1 VKLGRR
7 LRRTRAGQYQL
18 RLSRAERDLLRS
30 LPGQVRELIDT
41 TDPADPSV
49 RRLFPPAYRE
59 EDEAEAEA
67 DYQDLV
73 HDELLEHHRQALTV
87 MEETIDADRLDEAQ
101 VVSWL
106 SALNELRL
114 VLGTNLDVTE
124 GLEPVGPSDPR
135 APGLALY
142 GYLSWLEEQVVE
154 VLETSL

>member
-18 RLSRAERDLLRS
+18 KLSRAERDLLRS

-41 TDPADPSV
+41 TDPADPSM
-49 RRLFPPAYRE
+49 RRLFPPAYRDE
-59 EDEAEAEA
+59 EKAEA
-67 DYQDLV
+67 DFQNLM
-73 HDELLEHHRQALTV
+73 HDELVEHHRQALAV
-87 MEETIDADRLDEAQ
+87 MEETIDADRLDEDQ

-114 VLGTNLDVTE
+114 VLGTNLEVTE
-124 GLEPVGPSDPR
+124 SIEPVSPSDPR

-154 VLETSL
+154 ALGPTL

>member
-1 VKLGRR
+1 MVKLGRR
-7 LRRTRAGQYQL
+7 LRRTRAGHYQL

-49 RRLFPPAYRE
+49 RRLFPPAYRDE
-59 EDEAEAEA
+59 EKAEA
-67 DYQDLV
+67 DYQNLM
-73 HDELLEHHRQALTV
+73 HDELLEHHRQALAV
-87 MEETIDADRLDEAQ
+87 MEETIDADRLDEKQ

-114 VLGTNLDVTE
+114 VLGTNLEVTE
-124 GLEPVGPSDPR
+124 SIEPVDPKDPK

-154 VLETSL
+154 ALEPTL

>member
-1 VKLGRR
+1 MKLGRR

-18 RLSRAERDLLRS
+18 RLSKAERDLLRS
-30 LPGQVRELIDT
+30 LPGQVRDLIDS

-49 RRLFPPAYRE
+49 RRLFPPAYRNE
-59 EDEAEAEA
+59 EKAEA
-67 DYQDLV
+67 DYQNLM
-73 HDELLEHHRQALTV
+73 HDDLLEHHRQALTV
-87 MEETIDADRLDEAQ
+87 MEETIDADRLDEEQ

-114 VLGTNLDVTE
+114 VLGTNLDVSE
-124 GLEPVGPSDPR
+124 GTEPVAPSDPR

-154 VLETSL
+154 ALADSL

>member
-7 LRRTRAGQYQL
+7 LRRTKAGQYQL
-18 RLSRAERDLLRS
+18 KLTRAERDLLRS

-49 RRLFPPAYRE
+49 RRLFPPAYR
-59 EDEAEAEA
+59 DQDEAEA
-67 DYQDLV
+67 DYQSLV

-87 MEETIDADRLDEAQ
+87 MEETIDAHRLDEEQ

-114 VLGTNLDVTE
+114 VLGTNLEVSE
-124 GLEPVGPSDPR
+124 SLEPVSPSDPR

-142 GYLSWLEEQVVE
+142 GYLSWLQEQVVE
-154 VLETSL
+154 ALETTL

>member
-18 RLSRAERDLLRS
+18 KLSRAERDLLRS

-49 RRLFPPAYRE
+49 RRLFPPAYRDE
-59 EDEAEAEA
+59 EKAEA
-67 DYQDLV
+67 DFQNLM
-73 HDELLEHHRQALTV
+73 HDELVEHHRQALAV
-87 MEETIDADRLDEAQ
+87 MEETIDADRLDEDQ

-114 VLGTNLDVTE
+114 VLGTNLEVTE
-124 GLEPVGPSDPR
+124 SIEPVSPSDPR

-154 VLETSL
+154 ALGPTL

>member
-1 VKLGRR
+1 MKLGRR
-7 LRRTRAGQYQL
+7 LRRTRGGQYQL

-30 LPGQVRELIDT
+30 LPGQVRELIES

-49 RRLFPPAYRE
+49 RRLFPPAYRD
-59 EDEAEAEA
+59 EDENEAEA
-67 DYQDLV
+67 DYQNLV
-73 HDELLEHHRQALTV
+73 HGDLLEHHRQALTV
-87 MEETIDADRLDEAQ
+87 MEETIDADRLDEGQ

-114 VLGTNLDVTE
+114 VLGTNLDVSDD
-124 GLEPVGPSDPR
+124 LEPVGTSDPR

-154 VLETSL
+154 ALETTL

>member
-1 VKLGRR
+1 MKLGRR
-7 LRRTRAGQYQL
+7 LRRTRTGQYQL
-18 RLSRAERDLLRS
+18 RLTRAERDLLRS

-59 EDEAEAEA
+59 EEKAEA
-67 DYQDLV
+67 DYQTLM
-73 HDELLEHHRQALTV
+73 HDELLEHHRQALAV
-87 MEETIDADRLDEAQ
+87 MEETIDADRLDEGQ

-114 VLGTNLDVTE
+114 VLGTNLEVTE
-124 GLEPVGPSDPR
+124 SLEPVSPSDPR

-154 VLETSL
+154 ALESTL

>member
-1 VKLGRR
+1 VVKLGRR

-18 RLSRAERDLLRS
+18 KLSRAERDLLRS

-41 TDPADPSV
+41 TDPADPSM
-49 RRLFPPAYRE
+49 RRLFPPAYRDE
-59 EDEAEAEA
+59 EKAEA
-67 DYQDLV
+67 DFQNLM
-73 HDELLEHHRQALTV
+73 HDELVEHHRQALAV
-87 MEETIDADRLDEAQ
+87 MEETIDADRLDEDQ

-114 VLGTNLDVTE
+114 VLGTNLEVTE
-124 GLEPVGPSDPR
+124 SIEPVSPSDPR

-154 VLETSL
+154 ALGPTL

>member
-18 RLSRAERDLLRS
+18 RLTRAERDLLRS
-30 LPGQVRELIDT
+30 LPGQVRELIET

-59 EDEAEAEA
+59 EEKAEA
-67 DYQDLV
+67 DYQSLM
-73 HDELLEHHRQALTV
+73 HDELLEHHRQALAV
-87 MEETIDADRLDEAQ
+87 MEETIDANRLDEDQ

-114 VLGTNLDVTE
+114 VLGTNLEVTE
-124 GLEPVGPSDPR
+124 GLEPVGPGDPR

-142 GYLSWLEEQVVE
+142 GYLSWLQEQVVE
-154 VLETSL
+154 ALEATL

>member
-18 RLSRAERDLLRS
+18 RLTRAERDLLRS
-30 LPGQVRELIDT
+30 LPGQVRELIET

-59 EDEAEAEA
+59 EEKAEAE
-67 DYQDLV
+67 YQSLM
-73 HDELLEHHRQALTV
+73 HDELFEHHRQALAV
-87 MEETIDADRLDEAQ
+87 MEETIDADRLDEDQ

-114 VLGTNLDVTE
+114 VLGTNLEVTE
-124 GLEPVGPSDPR
+124 GLEPVSPSDPR

-142 GYLSWLEEQVVE
+142 GYLSWLQEQVVE
-154 VLETSL
+154 ALEATL

>member
-18 RLSRAERDLLRS
+18 KLTRAERDLLRS
-30 LPGQVRELIDT
+30 LPGQVLELIDT

-59 EDEAEAEA
+59 EEKAEA
-67 DYQDLV
+67 DYQSLM
-73 HDELLEHHRQALTV
+73 HDELLEHHRQALAV
-87 MEETIDADRLDEAQ
+87 MEETIDADRLDEDQ

-114 VLGTNLDVTE
+114 VLGTNLEVTE
-124 GLEPVGPSDPR
+124 GLEPVSPSDPR

-142 GYLSWLEEQVVE
+142 GYLSWLQEQVVE
-154 VLETSL
+154 ALEATL

>member
-1 VKLGRR
+1 
-7 LRRTRAGQYQL
+7 
-18 RLSRAERDLLRS
+18 LSRAERDLLRS
-30 LPGQVRELIDT
+30 LPGQVRELIDS
-41 TDPADPSV
+41 TDPADPTV

-59 EDEAEAEA
+59 EDEAKAEA

-73 HDELLEHHRQALTV
+73 HDELVEHHRQALTV
-87 MEETIDADRLDEAQ
+87 MEETIDADHLEEEQ

-114 VLGTNLDVTE
+114 VLGTNLEVSE
-124 GLEPVGPSDPR
+124 SQEPVSPSDQR

-154 VLETSL
+154 ALETTL

>member
-1 VKLGRR
+1 MKLGRR

-18 RLSRAERDLLRS
+18 KLSRAERDLLRS

-41 TDPADPSV
+41 TDPADPSM
-49 RRLFPPAYRE
+49 RRLFPPAYRDE
-59 EDEAEAEA
+59 EKAEA
-67 DYQDLV
+67 DFQNLM
-73 HDELLEHHRQALTV
+73 HDELVEHHRQALAV
-87 MEETIDADRLDEAQ
+87 MEETIDADRLDEDQ

-114 VLGTNLDVTE
+114 VLGTNLEVTE
-124 GLEPVGPSDPR
+124 SIEPVSPSDPR

-154 VLETSL
+154 ALGPTL

>member
-1 VKLGRR
+1 MKLGRR

-18 RLSRAERDLLRS
+18 KLSRAERDLLRS

-41 TDPADPSV
+41 TDPADPSM
-49 RRLFPPAYRE
+49 RRLFPPAYRD
-59 EDEAEAEA
+59 DEKAEA
-67 DYQDLV
+67 DFQNLM
-73 HDELLEHHRQALTV
+73 HDELVEHHRQALAV
-87 MEETIDADRLDEAQ
+87 MEETIDADRLDEDQ

-114 VLGTNLDVTE
+114 VLGTNLEVTE
-124 GLEPVGPSDPR
+124 SIEPVSPSAPR

-154 VLETSL
+154 ALGPTL

>member
-18 RLSRAERDLLRS
+18 RLTRAERDLLRS

-59 EDEAEAEA
+59 EEKAEA
-67 DYQDLV
+67 DYQTLM
-73 HDELLEHHRQALTV
+73 HDELLEHHRQALAV
-87 MEETIDADRLDEAQ
+87 MEETIDADSLDEGQ

-114 VLGTNLDVTE
+114 VLGTNLEVTE
-124 GLEPVGPSDPR
+124 SLEPVSPSDPR

-154 VLETSL
+154 ALESTL

>member
-18 RLSRAERDLLRS
+18 RLSRAERDLLRA
-30 LPGQVRELIDT
+30 LPGQVRELIDSS
-41 TDPADPSV
+41 DPDDPSV
-49 RRLFPPAYRE
+49 RRLFPPAYRHE
-59 EDEAEAEA
+59 EKAEA
-67 DYQDLV
+67 DYQSLV
-73 HDELLEHHRQALTV
+73 HDELLEHHLEALKV
-87 MEETIDADRLDEAQ
+87 MEETIDANSLDEGQ

-124 GLEPVGPSDPR
+124 GLEPVSPSDER

-154 VLETSL
+154 ALESTL

>member
-1 VKLGRR
+1 MKLGRR

-18 RLSRAERDLLRS
+18 RLSKAERDLLRS
-30 LPGQVRELIDT
+30 LPGQVRELIDS

-49 RRLFPPAYRE
+49 RRLFPPAYRNE
-59 EDEAEAEA
+59 EKAEA
-67 DYQDLV
+67 DYQNLM
-73 HDELLEHHRQALTV
+73 HDDLLEHHRQALIV
-87 MEETIDADRLDEAQ
+87 MEETIDADRLEEEQ

-114 VLGTNLDVTE
+114 VLGTNLEVSE
-124 GLEPVGPSDPR
+124 GTEPVDPSDPR

-154 VLETSL
+154 ALAASL